1 MQQGGGHPVEGR
13 CAAGRTFGLEQGE
26 FDALPAG
33 NVKHHLCAA
42 DKGGAEIRTVQ
53 IDDPSPAIE
62 YIVAVSAQEHGRR
75 ARGWQAAEL
84 LGADGNVMVLLKQ
97 AQALFAALA
106 QPVVTGAETEQ
117 AGADQTGDFG
127 FGWHGNMALQW
138 LKKKQ
143 GPLGRPRQRLGRQ
156 APRGGFWLSLG
167 LIALVFL
174 LWVFF
179 APGGGY
185 VHYRKAQ
192 RELSTIKE
200 KNIELQKNNAALRQ
214 EIERLQ
220 TDEAYLEKVARE
232 KHGLLKK
239 DERVYEFDKSGAK

>member
-13 CAAGRTFGLEQGE
+13 CAAGRASGLEQGE
-26 FDALPAG
+26 TDTLPAG
-33 NVKHHLCAA
+33 NVKHHLCAP
-42 DKGGAEIRTVQ
+42 DKGGAEIRTVR
-53 IDDPSPAIE
+53 IDDPGPAIE
-62 YIVAVSAQEHGRR
+62 YVVAVSAQEYGSR
-75 ARGWQAAEL
+75 ARSRQTAEL
-84 LGADGNVMVLLKQ
+84 LGADGNVVVVLKQ
-97 AQALFAALA
+97 AQTLLAALA
-106 QPVVTGAETEQ
+106 QPVVPGTETEQ
-117 AGADQTGDFG
+117 AGADQTGG
-127 FGWHGNMALQW
+127 FGWHGNMALPW

-143 GPLGRPRQRLGRQ
+143 GPLGRPGQGLGRS

-185 VHYRKAQ
+185 VHYRKVQ
-192 RELSTIKE
+192 RELSTIRE
-200 KNIELQKNNAALRQ
+200 KNIELQKSNAALRQ

-239 DERVYEFDKSGAK
+239 DERVYEFGKSDAK